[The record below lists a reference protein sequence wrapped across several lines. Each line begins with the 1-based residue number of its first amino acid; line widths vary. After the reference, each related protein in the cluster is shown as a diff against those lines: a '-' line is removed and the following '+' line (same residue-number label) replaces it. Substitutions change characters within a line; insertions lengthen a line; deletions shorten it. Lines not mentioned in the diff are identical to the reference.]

1 MNEDKV
7 LETVLEK
14 LNYTFLKDALV
25 KPLDPIMVTKEI
37 TEQIPT
43 GEKDEEGYNK
53 YETKTETKEVESEW
67 ATGIVLALPS
77 SYKEEELTIGDKV
90 VYNKKFAK
98 DFDLFKN
105 SQYLYIHD
113 IFIINILDKP
123 RLWLGFFFIYT
134 LNVNKC

>member
-77 SYKEEELTIGDKV
+77 SYKEDELNIGDKV
-90 VYNKKFAK
+90 VYNKKVAK

-105 SQYLYIHD
+105 SQLVKTYD
-113 IFIINILDKP
+113 IIAICK
-123 RLWLGFFFIYT
+123 
-134 LNVNKC
+134 